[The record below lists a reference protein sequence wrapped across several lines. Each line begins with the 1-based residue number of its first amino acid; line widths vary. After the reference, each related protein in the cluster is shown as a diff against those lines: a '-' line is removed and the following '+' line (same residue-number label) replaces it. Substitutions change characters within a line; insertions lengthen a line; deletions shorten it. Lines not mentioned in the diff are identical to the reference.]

1 MRDLVKMLLLLAVG
15 IVGGMLLFKFSC
27 ASDQDVAD
35 LIRRNEEI
43 RRRVDSLEAVNRL
56 RQARIDSLQL
66 EDAKK
71 KRLADSLALA
81 IRENT
86 RIITKIVRDINVY
99 KGTPTD
105 LLRELNEFIRNPL
118 PPLPDTSGSR

>member
-27 ASDQDVAD
+27 ASDQDIAD

-71 KRLADSLALA
+71 NGSL
-81 IRENT
+81 IRW
-86 RIITKIVRDINVY
+86 R
-99 KGTPTD
+99 
-105 LLRELNEFIRNPL
+105 
-118 PPLPDTSGSR
+118 